1 MQSVLLHVVGPP
13 DKGKMLLVKAIASEC
28 ETCLFFNINTS
39 TLASKRVG
47 DNEKLVDSSK
57 DRKQRW
63 KTSPDFCNYETGLL
77 ADPRTDHLEKHPFP
91 LDISR
96 KETLIL
102 TGILTGHIN
111 LQSHLYRVGM
121 TFSPTC
127 FGLQE
132 DETVR
137 HYLYTTAH
145 PSDVND
151 YGSIFKAADQAVDGN
166 YSILTYYIVTYS
178 VFQRLEFSK
187 FLKY

>member
-13 DKGKMLLVKAIASEC
+13 DTGKMLLVKAIASEC

-63 KTSPDFCNYETGLL
+63 KTSPDFRNYETGLL
-77 ADPRTDHLEKHPFP
+77 ADPIPDHLAKHPFP

-111 LQSHLYRVGM
+111 LQIGRASCRERV
-121 TFSPTC
+121 
-127 FGLQE
+127 
-132 DETVR
+132 
-137 HYLYTTAH
+137 
-145 PSDVND
+145 
-151 YGSIFKAADQAVDGN
+151 
-166 YSILTYYIVTYS
+166 
-178 VFQRLEFSK
+178 
-187 FLKY
+187 

>member
-132 DETVR
+132 DETVQ
-137 HYLYTTAH
+137 HYQYTTAH
-145 PSDVND
+145 PSDVNN
-151 YGSIFKAADQAVDGN
+151 YGSI
-166 YSILTYYIVTYS
+166 LC
-178 VFQRLEFSK
+178 
-187 FLKY
+187 